1 MPEKIREGAERM
13 RPIDADE
20 AHSKLTELYKNAQG
34 EARKAYSAALD
45 IISDA
50 DTIEKPLTIPD
61 VERVLNEATVFSVCF
76 HERITLREF
85 MDRVQQGKCN
95 RHRRGRWIE
104 EYQKFGTKHHCS
116 VCQKPIYVGIG
127 ISLDVTSFSFCP
139 NCGAKMDADGGGT
152 DAGD

>member
-1 MPEKIREGAERM
+1 M

-20 AHSKLTELYKNAQG
+20 AHDKLTALYKNAQG
-34 EARKAYSAALD
+34 KAREAYSAALD

-85 MDRVQQGKCN
+85 MNRVQKGECKKY
-95 RHRRGRWIE
+95 RRGAWQIRPRTF
-104 EYQKFGTKHHCS
+104 YFYCS
-116 VCQKPIYVGIG
+116 ECGQASTRQSNY
-127 ISLDVTSFSFCP
+127 CP
-139 NCGAKMDADGGGT
+139 ECGSHMIKTGGGAENAVT
-152 DAGD
+152 

>member
-1 MPEKIREGAERM
+1 M

-50 DTIEKPLTIPD
+50 DTIENPLKIPD

-85 MDRVQQGKCN
+85 MNRVQKGECKAR
-95 RHRRGRWIE
+95 RHGRWLSNNLILNR
-104 EYQKFGTKHHCS
+104 QKCS
-116 VCQKPIYVGIG
+116 ECGFYSDDLQADNY
-127 ISLDVTSFSFCP
+127 CP
-139 NCGAKMDADGGGT
+139 QCGAIMDGGAVIGT
-152 DAGD
+152 

>member
-1 MPEKIREGAERM
+1 M

-20 AHSKLTELYKNAQG
+20 AHSKLTELYKNAKG
-34 EARKAYSAALD
+34 EARKAYSAAID

-85 MDRVQQGKCN
+85 MNRVQKGECKTH
-95 RHRRGRWIE
+95 RHGAWEIGLFNPN
-104 EYQKFGTKHHCS
+104 YFYCS
-116 VCQKPIYVGIG
+116 ECGLASTRKSNY
-127 ISLDVTSFSFCP
+127 CP
-139 NCGAKMDADGGGT
+139 ECGSHMIKTGGGAENAGT
-152 DAGD
+152 DL